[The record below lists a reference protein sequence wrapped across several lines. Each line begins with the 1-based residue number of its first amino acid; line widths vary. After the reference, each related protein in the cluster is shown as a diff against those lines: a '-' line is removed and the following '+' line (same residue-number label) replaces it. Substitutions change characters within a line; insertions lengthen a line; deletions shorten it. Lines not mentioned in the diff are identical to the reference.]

1 VAKVRGEMEARSEIP
16 NVEKRTDTKGR
27 KQRAKK
33 KARVTKPVAKPVA
46 KPTMAATTTAAKGRK
61 QQARKGWS
69 PERWRRHKEK
79 KKGKPKISEARSSAP
94 EREAAARAQQD
105 VGPQSTGEVE
115 RLRARV
121 DELQAEK
128 RQLEIR
134 VVGLESENAELK
146 AENVELRAKLEA
158 AACTPAGVPPEN
170 GERPASPSTNGK
182 GKFDKHIIEDPEQ
195 PGMFRV
201 KRPDGT
207 VTIPVTHGRAQ
218 FVAEQLWG

>member
-1 VAKVRGEMEARSEIP
+1 
-16 NVEKRTDTKGR
+16 
-27 KQRAKK
+27 
-33 KARVTKPVAKPVA
+33 
-46 KPTMAATTTAAKGRK
+46 MAATTTAAKGRK

-146 AENVELRAKLEA
+146 AANAELRAKLEA
-158 AACTPAGVPPEN
+158 AACTPAGGPRKTAAEPP
-170 GERPASPSTNGK
+170 GFPTQQRGHRTRKPPPRS
-182 GKFDKHIIEDPEQ
+182 
-195 PGMFRV
+195 
-201 KRPDGT
+201 
-207 VTIPVTHGRAQ
+207 
-218 FVAEQLWG
+218 